1 MSRNRQAATEYE
13 AMSVTREYE
22 EAESKIRLQVYRC
35 WQEEQETRDRVET
48 AEKAVAS
55 AEENLRVVNR
65 GFKEGLTNH
74 TEVLDAQ
81 TMLTLARSNLA
92 NACYDA
98 VLATYHLQ
106 RATGQL

>member
-1 MSRNRQAATEYE
+1 M
-13 AMSVTREYE
+13 
-22 EAESKIRLQVYRC
+22 
-35 WQEEQETRDRVET
+35 
-48 AEKAVAS
+48 
-55 AEENLRVVNR
+55 VNR

-81 TMLTLARSNLA
+81 TMLTHARSNLA

-106 RATGQL
+106 RATGDL